1 MSPFRL
7 FGRRARPAGDEPDP
21 WLDDPAP
28 ATAHSAAAPG
38 PAASARTGPPGHPG
52 AAPTGPPGHA
62 AAAPGRPAPAGTGDS
77 PAAWAAAPAGP
88 ATTAARPSLWT
99 AQRPPQGEPAE
110 PEPVTD
116 PFGFAPVPPP
126 RPRTDDPSAGWAPR
140 SPGGEQVVAHRTGQ
154 PPAPRRAS
162 AVDEPDDAGR
172 VVRTGGHAA
181 PPAPTGA
188 GYAARQAGRTAP
200 SLTDGAD
207 HAGPP
212 ATGVTDTGTAP
223 ERRASDHA
231 APSTT
236 GEAEDATPPTSH
248 TTSRATPRSAGA
260 GYVAPPAPAACRPD
274 PGAPSTADATEDET
288 APTAPAADPPDGID
302 PAEASALAGAFAA
315 DLLSWDED
323 DPARRGRALGTHLA
337 SPEGAALL
345 GWTGTGRQ
353 RADLVLPGRVRPDGD
368 RVHVDVRVRVVPY
381 RRVDARTP
389 GAPEPEPTNPL
400 GGPAAAPAPAARGWR
415 GLGARWVRLEVAV
428 VRTGGRLVV
437 DAEPVGDPSGPSP
450 AALAGRAPGRSR

>member
-1 MSPFRL
+1 MTRAAAMSPFRM
-7 FGRRARPAGDEPDP
+7 FGRRARPAGDELDP

-28 ATAHSAAAPG
+28 ASAHATAAPAAAAG
-38 PAASARTGPPGHPG
+38 TGGSPPTWS
-52 AAPTGPPGHA
+52 AAPTGP
-62 AAAPGRPAPAGTGDS
+62 
-77 PAAWAAAPAGP
+77 
-88 ATTAARPSLWT
+88 ATAAARPSLWT

-126 RPRTDDPSAGWAPR
+126 RLRADDLSAARAPR
-140 SPGGEQVVAHRTGQ
+140 SPVGEHVVAHRVWQ
-154 PPAPRRAS
+154 PPAPG
-162 AVDEPDDAGR
+162 AGLPAPS
-172 VVRTGGHAA
+172 GIGHTA
-181 PPAPTGA
+181 PPV
-188 GYAARQAGRTAP
+188 
-200 SLTDGAD
+200 TDGARR
-207 HAGPP
+207 P
-212 ATGVTDTGTAP
+212 A
-223 ERRASDHA
+223 RRASDHA
-231 APSTT
+231 TTGGTDHAVPPTGHATGRTPRTTAATGSAVPSTIDAANRQAAAPARAPDHTAPSTT
-236 GEAEDATPPTSH
+236 GEADDAAPPTRHTASRTTPRSTGAGYATPP
-248 TTSRATPRSAGA
+248 ADC
-260 GYVAPPAPAACRPD
+260 PPDR
-274 PGAPSTADATEDET
+274 APSTTDGTGDET
-288 APTAPAADPPDGID
+288 DRTDQAAVPPDRID

-337 SPEGAALL
+337 STEGAALL

-353 RADLVLPGRVRPDGD
+353 RADLVLPGRVLPDGD

-389 GAPEPEPTNPL
+389 GVPEPEPAEPL

-437 DAEPVGDPSGPSP
+437 DTGPVGDPSGPSP
-450 AALAGRAPGRSR
+450 ADLAGRLPGRSG